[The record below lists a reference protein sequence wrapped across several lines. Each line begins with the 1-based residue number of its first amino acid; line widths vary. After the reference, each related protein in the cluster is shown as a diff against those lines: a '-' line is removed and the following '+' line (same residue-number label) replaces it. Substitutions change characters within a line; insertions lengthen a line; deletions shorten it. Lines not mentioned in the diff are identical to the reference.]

1 MILHGGILTRVRV
14 RVRVGIGRP
23 EPGGDATEY
32 VLSGFDAE
40 QTEQLDEVVS
50 LAAEEAGA
58 TAIGG
63 LDMLVCQGATG
74 FEMWT
79 GVEAPVAMM
88 KEAAARA
95 LGL

>member
-1 MILHGGILTRVRV
+1 MS
-14 RVRVGIGRP
+14 P
-23 EPGGDATEY
+23 CQ
-32 VLSGFDAE
+32 E
-40 QTEQLDEVVS
+40 QTPVPSS
-50 LAAEEAGA
+50 LLRKDLAVFDIVYNPCRTRLLKDAEEAGA

-74 FEMWT
+74 YEMWT